1 MKKQL
6 LSLLAAAVFWA
17 PCFAHADP
25 APTSTAT
32 AQNLWK
38 PKVLKEKLG
47 LTDDQM
53 TKIKS
58 DFASR
63 RESRHAGASQAR
75 QARARLQEA
84 VRNNS
89 SESEIRA
96 AANTVGAALGELGV
110 PRASLFAA
118 IKPILTPE
126 QLAKLDALSAAH

>member
-1 MKKQL
+1 
-6 LSLLAAAVFWA
+6 
-17 PCFAHADP
+17 
-25 APTSTAT
+25 
-32 AQNLWK
+32 
-38 PKVLKEKLG
+38 
-47 LTDDQM
+47 M

-58 DFASR
+58 EFASR
-63 RESRHAGASQAR
+63 RESLHAGASQVR

-110 PRASLFAA
+110 TRASLFAA